1 MQQRLIA
8 SNLAPTWVSKP
19 VSNSASIWTSL
30 GRALLTISPLFL
42 FVATSSAQELGT
54 GVIRGEVSDPQSAV
68 VHGAQVTAIQKTTR
82 LQRSTATTNAG
93 LFAVNDLAP
102 GDYQVKVVA
111 AGFAG
116 YEALVHLEVGQQA
129 SLHIRLSVQ
138 KQQTVIDIDD
148 SNALA
153 QVNTVSSVVDGVV
166 NSEQIDNLPLNG
178 RNFLELALLM
188 PGNTIAPNFDPTKTD
203 TVVVSSA
210 GQLGRGGNVSIDGM
224 DDNDDVVG
232 GMLLNVPE
240 DAVQEFQV
248 ATNRFS
254 AEFGRSGSAVV
265 NVATKSGTNNLHG
278 SASIYERDKDLQAAT
293 PLLNPTLD
301 APPPVQEEPQF
312 RRQQYSGTLGGP
324 LVKDKAWWFG
334 AFEYRDELG
343 GVLVGTRNTNPAG
356 GGTISTSFAPEP
368 LNDPMGTLRGDW
380 KISNRDSLTLHYGIE
395 RLNAT
400 GAASFLSG
408 QPIGSASQRQNLS
421 NDFQTFQVSWTR
433 LISPT
438 LLNHASYS
446 FNNFINATTPITT
459 APELDF
465 PSMADG
471 SSYRVPQQ
479 TRQKRSQWDDNVDWT
494 RGQHNL
500 RFGGEFQRIGADFD
514 LGVFRSGVIEFVQDF
529 ANQDRNGDGVINNDD
544 LLFAVAI
551 RSGIP
556 NQDLTIPN
564 ADNNHTAAYFQDD
577 WRVHPQLTL
586 NLGLRYEIDS
596 DVNDVGHYSQINP
609 ILLPYLH
616 GTRHK
621 AANNWGPRIGFNW
634 VSKNAQFNVHGGY
647 GIYYDRVTLEIES
660 LERGLNGTALPI
672 NVTVG
677 SASFLDANGNF
688 IPGVTPE
695 YPNTAF
701 SGPIIPGAGGAAEG
715 INIIDN
721 DLRNPMVQQF
731 NLGVQY
737 EVARDWILK
746 VDGIHNLGTH
756 FIIGVPLSPP
766 VFNPVSGGPE
776 TVTDLQS
783 TVNTHYDALWL
794 TLDHRFTQRFQ
805 FHSAYTFSK
814 SSDYA
819 NYDQI
824 PFGYPPV
831 DPTDLHREY
840 GPAPND
846 QRHRLVVQGTA
857 DLPFHFRFSPL
868 WTYASG
874 VPMDIL
880 EGDGSGDRVPEL
892 GRNAGGRQF
901 HTGAELNTFLTQING
916 QGATNGSLGTPYPMV
931 SPGARFNDTFNSFD
945 LRLSREFR
953 LSERFRLEAI
963 GEAFNLFNKTN
974 ILGSSN
980 SNYSGFFNVLVP
992 DSTNPAFSSPFG
1004 KPVSTAGG
1012 VFGSGG
1018 PRAFQLAAKLTF

>member
-1 MQQRLIA
+1 VSQPLDF
-8 SNLAPTWVSKP
+8 APNWIPK
-19 VSNSASIWTSL
+19 WTSR
-30 GRALLTISPLFL
+30 GHVFATVFALLL
-42 FVATSSAQELGT
+42 FVAAGCAQELGT
-54 GVIRGEVSDPQSAV
+54 GVIRGEVSDPQSALV
-68 VHGAQVTAIQKTTR
+68 RSARVTAIQKATG
-82 LQRSTATTNAG
+82 LERSTTTTNAG
-93 LFAVNDLAP
+93 LFAINDLAP

-111 AGFAG
+111 AGFAD

-129 SLHIRLSVQ
+129 SLNIRLSVQ
-138 KQQTVIDIDD
+138 KQQTVIDINDTD
-148 SNALA
+148 ALA

-203 TVVVSSA
+203 TVVISSA

-265 NVATKSGTNNLHG
+265 NVVTKSGTNALHG
-278 SASIYERDKDLQAAT
+278 SVSIYERDKDLQAAT

-301 APPPVQEEPQF
+301 APPPSQEEPQF

-343 GVLVGTRNTNPAG
+343 GVLVGTRNPNPAG

-368 LNDPMGTLRGDW
+368 LTDPIGTLRGDW

-408 QPIGSASQRQNLS
+408 QPIGSASQRQDLN
-421 NDFQTFQVSWTR
+421 NDFQTFQASWTR
-433 LISPT
+433 IISPT
-438 LLNHASYS
+438 LLNRASYS

-465 PSMADG
+465 PSIADG

-494 RGQHNL
+494 HGQHNL
-500 RFGGEFQRIGADFD
+500 SFGGEFQRIGADFD

-529 ANQDRNGDGVINNDD
+529 ANQDRNGDGVINDDD

-556 NQDLTIPN
+556 NQDLIIPD

-634 VSKNAQFNVHGGY
+634 ATKNAQFSIHGGY

-688 IPGVTPE
+688 IPGLTPE

-783 TVNTHYDALWL
+783 TVNTHYDALWV
-794 TLDHRFTQRFQ
+794 TLDHRFTQHFQ

-857 DLPFHFRFSPL
+857 DLPFRFHLSPL

-880 EGDGSGDRVPEL
+880 LGDGSGDRVPEL

-901 HTGAELNTFLTQING
+901 HTGTELNTFLARINA
-916 QGATNGSLGTPYPMV
+916 QGATNGSLGSPFPMV
-931 SPGARFNDTFNSFD
+931 SPNARFNDTFNSFD
-945 LRLSREFR
+945 LRLSRE
-953 LSERFRLEAI
+953 LHISERFRLQAI

-974 ILGSSN
+974 ILGTSN

-992 DSTNPAFSSPFG
+992 DSNNPAFSAPFG

>member
-1 MQQRLIA
+1 MMRLTP
-8 SNLAPTWVSKP
+8 SNCVANVAPC
-19 VSNSASIWTSL
+19 
-30 GRALLTISPLFL
+30 GRAFLILSILLLAAAAAAFS
-42 FVATSSAQELGT
+42 QELGT

-68 VHGAQVTAIQKTTR
+68 VHSAQVTALQVTTG
-82 LQRSTATTNAG
+82 LQRSTTTTNAG
-93 LFAVNDLAP
+93 LFALNDLAP
-102 GDYQVKVVA
+102 GDYHVKVA
-111 AGFAG
+111 AVGFAE

-129 SLHIRLSVQ
+129 NLNIRLSVKAQ
-138 KQQTVIDIDD
+138 RTVVEIDD
-148 SNALA
+148 TENVPL
-153 QVNTVSSVVDGVV
+153 VNTVSSVVDGVV
-166 NSEQIDNLPLNG
+166 TSGQIDNLPLNG

-188 PGNTIAPNFDPTKTD
+188 PGNTIAPNFDPTKQG
-203 TVVVSSA
+203 TVVISSA
-210 GQLGRGGNVSIDGM
+210 GQLGRGGNVSIDSM

-254 AEFGRSGSAVV
+254 AEMGRSGSAVV
-265 NVATKSGTNNLHG
+265 NVVTKSGTNSLHG
-278 SASIYERDKDLQAAT
+278 SASIYERDKSLQAAT
-293 PLLNPTLD
+293 PVLNPTSD
-301 APPPVQEEPQF
+301 VAPPPGQEPQF
-312 RRQQYSGTLGGP
+312 SRQQYSGTLGGP

-343 GVLVGTRNTNPAG
+343 GVLVGTRNPNPAG
-356 GGTISTSFAPEP
+356 GGTISTSFASVP
-368 LNDPMGTLRGDW
+368 LTDPMGTLRGDW
-380 KISNRDSLTLHYGIE
+380 QISQKDSLTLHYGIE

-408 QPIGSASQRQNLS
+408 QPIGSAAERQGLTN
-421 NDFQTFQVSWTR
+421 NFQTFQASWTR
-433 LISPT
+433 VLSST
-438 LLNHASYS
+438 LLNRASYS
-446 FNNFINATTPITT
+446 FNNFINATTPIATG
-459 APELDF
+459 PELDF

-479 TRQKRSQWDDNVDWT
+479 TRQKRSQWNDNVDWT
-494 RGQHNL
+494 HGQHNL
-500 RFGGEFQRIGADFD
+500 RFGAEFQRIGADFD
-514 LGVFRSGVIEFVQDF
+514 LGVFRSGVVEFVQDF
-529 ANQDRNGDGVINNDD
+529 ANQDRNGDGVINDED

-556 NQDLTIPN
+556 NQDLVIPN
-564 ADNNHTAAYFQDD
+564 ADNNHTAAYLQDD

-596 DVNDVGHYSQINP
+596 DVNDVGHYDQINP

-621 AANNWGPRIGFNW
+621 AANNWGPRVGFNW
-634 VSKNAQFNVHGGY
+634 ASKNAQLSIHGGY

-672 NVTVG
+672 NVTLG
-677 SASFLDANGNF
+677 SANFLDPNGNF
-688 IPGVTPE
+688 IPGLTPT
-695 YPNTAF
+695 YPGTTF
-701 SGPIIPGAGGAAEG
+701 SGPIIPGAGGASEG

-721 DLRNPMVQQF
+721 NMRNPMVQQF

-737 EVARDWILK
+737 QLARNWVLK
-746 VDGIHNLGTH
+746 VDGIHDLGTH

-766 VFNPVSGGPE
+766 VFNPASGGPE

-783 TVNTHYDALWL
+783 TVNTHYDALWV
-794 TLDHRFTQRFQ
+794 TLDHRFSQHFQ

-814 SSDYA
+814 SLDYA

-846 QRHRLVVQGTA
+846 QRHRLVLQGTA
-857 DLPFHFRFSPL
+857 DLPFHLRLAPL

-880 EGDGSGDRVPEL
+880 LGDGSGTRVPEL

-901 HTGAELNTFLTQING
+901 QSGAQLNTFLTQLNA
-916 QGATNGSLGTPYPMV
+916 QGATNGALGTPFPMV
-931 SPGARFNDTFNSFD
+931 SPNARFNDTFNSFD
-945 LRLSREFR
+945 LRLSRDFR
-953 LSERFRLEAI
+953 LSERFHLQAI
-963 GEAFNLFNKTN
+963 AEAFNLFNKSN

-992 DSTNPAFSSPFG
+992 DNANPAFSSAFG

-1018 PRAFQLAAKLTF
+1018 PRAFQLAAKLMF